1 MFTKEIFEKR
11 NNFGLQ
17 CEKKKKREGK
27 MEKKKKKRK
36 LIEEKQKIWNVLTKY
51 LNNEDRKWLISH
63 QFWFMVLAVAE
74 QINQ

>member
-17 CEKKKKREGK
+17 CE
-27 MEKKKKKRK
+27 KKKRK